1 MECRNLTVYWLSAAP
16 MSPAFELRDAIPVD
30 PFDLVRIAFG
40 FVPNLFHAQS
50 ALPCAVESEARIIA
64 AVLLNDG
71 ALSRQKKDA
80 ILLAVANTSQ
90 NAYCAALF
98 QGSSRVVPDGY
109 SVPVNFAVKLARYG
123 PWVSGNDIE
132 ALRQNGF
139 DNGSV
144 LEAVVTAALG
154 QLACTLAD
162 ALRPAPDPGFTA
174 AIPSQPPTLPETL
187 ELTETQRPYLSDI
200 PRLGNQYQ
208 PFVLL
213 REPFGFVPNLFL
225 AQAQRP
231 DVIEAE
237 VEALRSILFTE
248 DALSRVQKESI
259 VLAVSAANLNTCCVA
274 AQAEIL
280 STLGVPPEDSDEIVQ
295 GHDSATMPGADKSLM
310 GYVRLLAR
318 YSGATAAPPAAM
330 ARLAALGFTEPQ
342 ILEAVA
348 MAAWTNFLNTVQF
361 GLGTVP
367 DFAPRHV
374 LIPNKPYPF
383 PARGRPT
390 SETSAPSR
398 PVDPDAEFV
407 ARIQA
412 GDPDAFEELVR
423 RHFRRIFG
431 TLNGMLGNTDAARD
445 ATQDVFLKAFEH
457 IHGFQGRSKF
467 STWLTSIAINSG
479 TELLRQRKGDESLDE
494 GDDDEGF
501 RPRLIQAWSET
512 PEQLLAASQVRDLVR
527 QAVLR
532 LPQKYRV
539 AVLLRDINQLSTEE
553 AAASLGIGVPAFKA
567 RILRGR
573 LMLRESL
580 APHFARQSR
589 SAKC

>member
-1 MECRNLTVYWLSAAP
+1 
-16 MSPAFELRDAIPVD
+16 MSPAPALRNPTPAD
-30 PFDLVRIAFG
+30 PFDVIRIVCG

-50 ALPCAVESEARIIA
+50 ALPCAVESEAQLIA
-64 AVLLNDG
+64 AVLLNQG
-71 ALSRQKKDA
+71 TISRQQKDA
-80 ILLAVANTSQ
+80 LLLAVANAAQ

-98 QGSSRVVPDGY
+98 RGGHRFLSDGD
-109 SVPVNFAVKLARYG
+109 SALAGFAAKLARYG
-123 PWVSGNDIE
+123 PWVSGNDIA
-132 ALRQNGF
+132 ALRQSGF
-139 DNGSV
+139 DDGSV
-144 LEAVVTAALG
+144 LEAVVTVALG
-154 QLACTLAD
+154 QLLCTLAD
-162 ALRPAPDPGFTA
+162 ALRPPPDSGFTSPIA
-174 AIPSQPPTLPETL
+174 SQPPTLPDTL

-200 PRLGNQYQ
+200 PCLGNDYQ
-208 PFVLL
+208 PFAFL
-213 REPFGFVPNLFL
+213 REQFGFVPNLFH

-231 DVIEAE
+231 EVVEAE
-237 VEALRSILFTE
+237 VEALRSILLAE
-248 DALSRVQKESI
+248 DAISRVQKEKI

-274 AQAEIL
+274 VQTEIL
-280 STLGVPPEDSDEIVQ
+280 STLGVPPEESDEIVQ
-295 GHDSATMPGADKSLM
+295 DHDPATMPDADKSLL

-330 ARLAALGFTEPQ
+330 ERFAALGFTEPQ

-374 LIPNKPYPF
+374 FIPNKPYPF
-383 PARGRPT
+383 PAQGRPT
-390 SETSAPSR
+390 PESSAPSR

-407 ARIQA
+407 ARVQA
-412 GDPDAFEELVR
+412 GETDAFEELVR

-431 TLNGMLGNTDAARD
+431 TLSGILGNTDAARD

-457 IHGFQGRSKF
+457 IRGFQGRSKF

-479 TELLRQRKGDESLDE
+479 TELLRHRKGDESLDE

-501 RPRLIQAWSET
+501 RPRLIQAWSGT
-512 PEQLLAASQVRDLVR
+512 PEQLLAASQIRDLVR

-580 APHFARQSR
+580 APHFARQAR